1 MEWLLTPAFEVFGGT
16 VSRLELLGA
25 LTGLGSVWWAAREK
39 VWTWPIG
46 IVNSLLFLLLF
57 LDAGLYATASL
68 QVAFIA
74 LGVYGWF
81 QWHRGGPDDDDLP
94 VRRTRRGE
102 WLALGLV
109 ALVAQAAWTTWLVV
123 STDSTVA
130 FWDSAVLVLSLVATY
145 GQARKLLE
153 SWWIWILVD
162 TISVPLF
169 LSQGLVATAL
179 LYLGFEV
186 ICIVGLRDWQR
197 SLRARNA
204 RLDLAAAGTGPSSS
218 ALADDRT
225 GPPPSP
231 APIERP

>member
-1 MEWLLTPAFEVFGGT
+1 MEWLLAPAFEVFGGT

-25 LTGLGSVWWAAREK
+25 LTGLASVWWAAREK

-46 IVNSLLFLLLF
+46 IVNSVLFLLLF

-81 QWHRGGPDDDDLP
+81 QWSRGGPAGDELP
-94 VRRTRRGE
+94 VRRTRARE
-102 WLALGLV
+102 WLALGAV
-109 ALVAQAAWTTWLVV
+109 AVAAQVAWTTWLVV

-130 FWDSAVLVLSLVATY
+130 FWDSAVLVFSLVATY

-153 SWWIWILVD
+153 SWWIWIVVD

-179 LYLGFEV
+179 LYLGFEM

-204 RLDLAAAGTGPSSS
+204 ALDLTAAGAAGADAATG
-218 ALADDRT
+218 ADRRP
-225 GPPPSP
+225 GPEPVEHP
-231 APIERP
+231 